1 MKINKDLFVGDSK
14 YTLDNIPFGVEPE
27 IPYEQNYFKFGNM
40 MICWGKRQVTLNW
53 NGDGA
58 YADFNLTNDGTPF
71 KDTAYRIVGSYA
83 ESTSYYAGNWCIFTG
98 MDTTRARVKCWCEQ
112 AVKPKT
118 IIIGFI
124 AIGRWR
130 DAV

>member
-40 MICWGKRQVTLNW
+40 MICWGNRHVTLNW
-53 NGDGA
+53 DGNGA
-58 YADFNLTNDGTPF
+58 YADFNLANDGTPF
-71 KDTAYRIVGSYA
+71 KDTQYRIIGSYA
-83 ESTSYYAGNWCIFTG
+83 GSTIYYAGNWFWLENRG
-98 MDTTRARVKCWCEQ
+98 TTTARVNCWCEQ
-112 AVKPKT
+112 ASKPAT
-118 IIIGFI
+118 IIINFI